1 MAISDLYKALVYDTS
16 MRMLQQDMLMN
27 AYFHGSTVGANLRS
41 MILGQQP
48 VQPLTNPFDEAI
60 TGKLRSDS
68 ATIRQN
74 ARNVKE
80 AASMM
85 GIAAD
90 AVATIKSTLEE
101 MEALAKKVKEERDN
115 FLDDGGLPAN
125 FEASDAD
132 KEDYVAMRNRI
143 TSAIES
149 TKYNNIALLDS
160 SQWGTDQIDASGK
173 VHIQSFL
180 DGGFDVTFRG
190 LEEQTGSQFTWSDLT
205 GDDLETDPDGQIS
218 ILSGY
223 IGDMATIED
232 IYSRRRDGLSY
243 QAAGLESQADLL
255 DQAVE
260 ARRQTPTLS
269 LEEIL
274 LQLLYRYSGTIVD
287 QTG

>member
-101 MEALAKKVKEERDN
+101 MEALAKKIDEGDLDYSANAQEEY
-115 FLDDGGLPAN
+115 
-125 FEASDAD
+125 DAL
-132 KEDYVAMRNRI
+132 RNKI
-143 TSAIES
+143 TSIVEN
-149 TKYNNIALLDS
+149 TKYNGIALLDS
-160 SQWGTDQIDASGK
+160 SQWGTDQIDANGN

-180 DGGFDVTFRG
+180 DGGFDVTFRALDSVPWDS
-190 LEEQTGSQFTWSDLT
+190 LEGA
-205 GDDLETDPDGQIS
+205 DLEDDPPGELQDQLDL
-218 ILSGY
+218 LSDF
-223 IGDMATIED
+223 IGDMTTIED